1 MKIKEAALATGL
13 TERAI
18 RLYEEHGL
26 ISPSVTVKNGRDFRD
41 YTEEN
46 ITRLKTIAALRR
58 ALFTDLSQNLL
69 SPSKLTVKGK
79 SLFFSVRRFKLPCIG
94 QY

>member
-1 MKIKEAALATGL
+1 MKIKEATLATGL

-58 ALFTDLSQNLL
+58 ALFTLISHKISPLRVNL
-69 SPSKLTVKGK
+69 
-79 SLFFSVRRFKLPCIG
+79 
-94 QY
+94 Q

>member
-41 YTEEN
+41 YTEE
-46 ITRLKTIAALRR
+46 T
-58 ALFTDLSQNLL
+58 
-69 SPSKLTVKGK
+69 
-79 SLFFSVRRFKLPCIG
+79 LPV
-94 QY
+94 